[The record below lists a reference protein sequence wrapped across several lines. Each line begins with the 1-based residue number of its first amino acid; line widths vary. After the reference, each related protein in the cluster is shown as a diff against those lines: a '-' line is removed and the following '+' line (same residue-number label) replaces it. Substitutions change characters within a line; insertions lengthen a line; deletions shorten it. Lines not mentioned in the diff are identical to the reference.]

1 MTGIRRFFG
10 DRRFYRAVLTVAL
23 PIMVQNGITN
33 FVSLLDNVM
42 VGRLGTEQMSGVTIV
57 NQFIFV
63 FNLLIFGAVSSA
75 GIFTAQYHG
84 RGDTDGIRATFRF
97 KLLIVLASSAL
108 CIAVFAVFDAELI
121 SWFLHE
127 GSAEGNLAL
136 TLEEGK
142 KYLFVML
149 FGLVPYAISQAY
161 ASTLRE
167 TGETLLPML
176 SGLLA
181 VCVNLFLNWVLIFGN
196 LGSPVLGVSGAA
208 IATVIS
214 RYVELAVT
222 VIWSHTHAEKCP
234 FTVGAYRSLY
244 IPRTLVWQITYRGL
258 PLMLNE
264 VFWAFSV
271 TFTNQCYSMRGIDV
285 VAALNIV
292 STITNVFS
300 VVYISLGSAISIM
313 VGNLLGSGKL
323 KEAKETDGKMIF
335 FSILCSAGIGIVLI
349 ACSSL
354 FPLMYNI
361 SAEARRLAAYMITVA
376 AAIMPMSALA
386 NSAYFTLRS
395 GGRVL
400 VTILF
405 DSVYMWAIVV
415 PLAYCLSR
423 FTSADIRLM
432 YLCCQSLEVI
442 KGVFGLILVRKGDW
456 VRQLVD
462 DGQSCEEVTAEV

>member
-1 MTGIRRFFG
+1 MAIKKLLG

-23 PIMVQNGITN
+23 PIMVQNGISN

-57 NQFIFV
+57 NQFIFI
-63 FNLLIFGAVSSA
+63 FNLLVFGAVSSA

-84 RGDTDGIRATFRF
+84 KGDTEGIRSTFRF

-108 CIAVFAVFDAELI
+108 CIAIFAVFDSELI

-127 GSAEGNLAL
+127 GSAEGDLAL

-142 KYLFVML
+142 SYLFVML
-149 FGLVPYAISQAY
+149 FGLLPYALSQAY

-176 SGLLA
+176 SGLAA

-196 LGSPVLGVSGAA
+196 LGSPALGVSGAA

-214 RYVELAVT
+214 RYVELAVIA
-222 VIWSHTHAEKCP
+222 IWAHTHAGRCP
-234 FTVGAYRSLY
+234 FTVGAYRSMR
-244 IPRTLVWQITYRGL
+244 IPRALMWQITVRGL

-264 VFWAFSV
+264 VFWAFGV

-313 VGNLLGSGKL
+313 VGKLLGSEKL
-323 KEAKETDGKMIF
+323 EEAKETDARMIF
-335 FSILCSAGIGIVLI
+335 FSILCSAGIALVLI
-349 ACSSL
+349 CLSPL

-361 SAEARRLAAYMITVA
+361 SAEARALATYMIAV
-376 AAIMPMSALA
+376 AAIMMPAAALA
-386 NSAYFTLRS
+386 NSSYFTLRS

-405 DSVYMWAIVV
+405 DSVYMWAIVAS
-415 PLAYCLSR
+415 LAYCLSR
-423 FTSADIRLM
+423 FTSVDIRVM
-432 YLCCQSLEVI
+432 YLCCQVLEVL
-442 KGVFGLILVRKGDW
+442 KGAFGLLLVKKGDW
-456 VRQLVD
+456 VRQLVSD
-462 DGQSCEEVTAEV
+462 ERDGEKAVLGG